1 MTDSTPLNI
10 ALIGFGTV
18 GSGVARILS
27 TQADSIAVRAGRP
40 IQIRRVV
47 VRDTSKPREFLPDGV
62 EAVTDIDSVV
72 RDPDIHLVAQLV
84 GGVDPAFD
92 YMKRFLTAGK
102 DVVTANKALI
112 YAHGAELFQTA
123 AEQRRTI
130 GFEAAVAGGIPIIGA
145 VTQSLTA

>member
-84 GGVDPAFD
+84 GGVDVSPAA
-92 YMKRFLTAGK
+92 RAQ
-102 DVVTANKALI
+102 V
-112 YAHGAELFQTA
+112 
-123 AEQRRTI
+123 
-130 GFEAAVAGGIPIIGA
+130 
-145 VTQSLTA
+145 